1 MSSEPLSGEQNTS
14 RHVRSLPGTSGSAWF
29 STALAALRR
38 WWSVGRHYR
47 PERRYMRGGQGH
59 DGVSAAGAR

>member
-14 RHVRSLPGTSGSAWF
+14 RQVRSLPGASGLAWF
-29 STALAALRR
+29 STALAAPRR
-38 WWSVGRHYR
+38 WWSFGRHYR
-47 PERRYMRGGQGH
+47 PERRYMRGGPRR